1 MIVYDL
7 KCRKDHVF
15 EAWFPDSASFTAQA
29 EAGKVVCPVCG
40 SKKVTKALMAPAVVT
55 SRRGAPDKTG
65 PSREAPQEAPQE
77 SGTSATAVADS
88 EKAGE
93 LRRMLRELRDHVEK
107 SCDYVGEQFA
117 EEARKIHYGE
127 SDPHGIYGETSDAE
141 AKELKD
147 EGIEVARVPWLPREN
162 S

>member
-1 MIVYDL
+1 MIVFDL

-15 EAWFPDSASFTAQA
+15 EAWFPDSASFAAQVDG
-29 EAGKVVCPVCG
+29 GKVLCPVCG
-40 SKKVTKALMAPAVVT
+40 SRKVTKALMAPNVA
-55 SRRGAPDKTG
+55 KTKG
-65 PSREAPQEAPQE
+65 RAAARPSEGSGSAEA
-77 SGTSATAVADS
+77 AVAVAET

-93 LRRMLRELRDHVEK
+93 LRRRLRDLRDHVEQ
-107 SCDYVGEQFA
+107 SCDYVGGQFA

-127 SDPHGIYGETSDAE
+127 TDARGIYGETSDAE
-141 AKELKD
+141 AKALKD